1 MKRRLGPV
9 WIVWA
14 TCVAGAIVAA
24 PSAWAQPPEV
34 GFGGLD
40 LGLGDRGDQ
49 HMRVSA
55 RFTVPAGG
63 RPARLFV
70 TATLDPGW
78 YTYSLTQPRPNQPTK
93 IEPKPSAAYHLLGDF
108 VASSPPKTKSEQIGK
123 KTYVSEAHYGRVTW
137 SAPIEL
143 APGIDPKTFRIEGVL
158 TAQRCDDNKCL
169 PATRFPFTAA
179 LGPGEAIGGPSPEVS
194 SPPAPPAVR
203 SGASGAAR
211 QPATENVDVFDSDD
225 FGQSVALRREEKTLL
240 PILALG
246 FLGGII
252 LNLMPC
258 VLPVIGLKLFS
269 FVEQAGH
276 DRRTSLVLNLWY
288 SLGLLSVFWL
298 LAALAVGLK
307 LGWGQQFQ
315 HSGFNVFL
323 AAVVFTMGLSFLGVW
338 EFPIPGFV
346 GRGSTAA
353 LAEKEG
359 VAGAFFKGVIT
370 TVLAT
375 PCTGPFMGGALAW
388 ALKQSP
394 LEVFAVFT
402 SVGLGMASPY
412 LMIGGLPELIRF
424 LPKPGAWM
432 DTFKQIMGF
441 VLLGTVVY
449 IFTFLEISYV
459 VPAVGLLFA
468 LWAAC
473 WWIARTPPTAELGAK
488 VRAWL
493 EAAAWVGVMWILLF
507 PGIDELVPKGL
518 ADRGFRGP
526 SGLHEIM
533 VARLSREDD
542 FWRRFTTKKDLA
554 RLILDDNTVMVTF
567 TADWCLTCKAL
578 EATVLSSEAVRKA
591 VQDNRVIAVKA
602 DYTREDPEIGAMLD
616 RLVGAQQVPVLA
628 IFPAGKPKS
637 PIAFVD
643 GYTQKMVLE
652 ALEKA
657 GPSK

>member
-1 MKRRLGPV
+1 MQRRLLLVLAVCVMCVMG
-9 WIVWA
+9 A
-14 TCVAGAIVAA
+14 TLAA
-24 PSAWAQPPEV
+24 PSALSQPPEA
-34 GFGGLD
+34 GLSGLG

-49 HMRVSA
+49 RMRVSA
-55 RFTVPAGG
+55 QFTTPAGD

-78 YTYSLTQPRPNQPTK
+78 YTYSLTQPRPNLPTK
-93 IEPKPSAAYHLLGDF
+93 IELKPSAAYRLVGDF
-108 VASSPPKTKSEQIGK
+108 AASSPPKQKSEQIGK
-123 KTYVSEAHYGRVTW
+123 KTYVTEAHYGRVTW

-143 APGIDPKTFRIEGVL
+143 APGIDPKILQIEGSV
-158 TAQRCDDNKCL
+158 TAQRCDDTKCL
-169 PATRFPFTAA
+169 PPTRFAFTAA
-179 LGPGEAIGGPSPEVS
+179 LGPGVVIGDQ
-194 SPPAPPAVR
+194 PPDLSLPPPPPAVTR
-203 SGASGAAR
+203 EPPGAAR
-211 QPATENVDVFDSDD
+211 QPAKENVDVFDSDD
-225 FGQSVALRREEKTLL
+225 FGQSVALRREEKKLL
-240 PILALG
+240 PVLALG

-258 VLPVIGLKLFS
+258 VLPVIGLKILS

-276 DRRTSLVLNLWY
+276 DRRTALGLNLWY
-288 SLGLLSVFWL
+288 SLGLLSVFWV

-307 LGWGQQFQ
+307 LGWGKQFQ
-315 HSGFNVFL
+315 HSEFNVFL

-359 VAGAFFKGVIT
+359 VAGAFFKGVVT

-388 ALKQSP
+388 AFKQP
-394 LEVFAVFT
+394 PPVVFAVFT

-412 LMIGGLPELIRF
+412 LLIGGLPELIRF

-432 DTFKQIMGF
+432 DTFKQLMGF

-449 IFTFLEISYV
+449 IFTFLETSYI
-459 VPAVGLLFA
+459 VPAVGLMFV

-473 WWIARTPPTAELGAK
+473 WWIARTPPTAELGPK
-488 VRAWL
+488 VRSWL
-493 EAAAWVGVMWILLF
+493 GAAAWVGVMWIVLF
-507 PGIDELVPKGL
+507 PGIDELVPKAL
-518 ADRGFRGP
+518 ADRGLRGP
-526 SGLHEIM
+526 PGLHEIM
-533 VARLSREDD
+533 VARLNREDD

-578 EATVLSSEAVRKA
+578 EATVLSSEAVHKA
-591 VQDNRVIAVKA
+591 VQDNRVVAVKA
-602 DYTREDPEIGAMLD
+602 DFTREDPEIGSMLE
-616 RLVGAQQVPVLA
+616 RLVGSRQVPVLA
-628 IFPAGKPKS
+628 IFPAGQPKS

-643 GYTQKMVLE
+643 GYTQNMVLE
-652 ALEKA
+652 ALAKA